1 MKKKTISILGD
12 SVSTYEGYTPEGFVF
27 FGPWNAWY
35 TGVASVEDTW
45 WMKVIRAL
53 GGELGSNNSL
63 SGSLVSGRSRT
74 SATSPDRIADLCTH
88 GEPDIILV
96 AMGAN
101 DWGFGFLPEEFEG
114 EYRRMLHL
122 LKTAYPDSCI
132 WCSTLPEGKVVKE
145 EDQFFFDVDARVS
158 KRVYS
163 DIIKRVAGES
173 EVLVADLYGCGKEY
187 SSLDGVHPDREGM
200 TDLAN
205 MWIDCMCK

>member
-27 FGPWNAWY
+27 YGPWNAFY

-53 GGELGSNNSL
+53 DGELGSNNSL

-74 SATSPDRIADLCTH
+74 SATSPERIADLCAN
-88 GEPDIILV
+88 GKPDVILV

-122 LKTAYPDSCI
+122 LKTAYPEAEI
-132 WCSTLPEGKVVKE
+132 WCSTLPEGKVVNE
-145 EDQFFFDVDARVS
+145 EEQFFFDMDSRIS

-163 DIIKRVAGES
+163 DIIKRAAMES
-173 EVLVADLYGCGKEY
+173 EVCLVDLYGCGWEY
-187 SSLDGVHPDREGM
+187 DSLDGVHPNKEGM
-200 TDLAN
+200 KALAE
-205 MWIDCMCK
+205 MWINCI